1 MREKRV
7 TTPDG
12 HAWYVRRR
20 WARRQPPWKRQADH
34 ELSPVERDTVPILTD
49 TDDLLGPV
57 LESFTLDAEVGL
69 FVVLAL
75 LAVIAL
81 GALALV
87 GVVREWVV
95 PFLVANLGWIDVALA
110 TIAVLVFLDRLT
122 RPWLIEA
129 ESARLFHSHAASGAS
144 TGGGAADGPFERS
157 SPRSPRA
164 VSTTSVASFSSLAI
178 NDDHRRHA
186 GGAWSAP
193 APA

>member
-20 WARRQPPWKRQADH
+20 WARRQPPWKHQADH

-129 ESARLFHSHAASGAS
+129 ESARLFHSPRRIWRIHGWW
-144 TGGGAADGPFERS
+144 RS
-157 SPRSPRA
+157 RRAFRA
-164 VSTTSVASFSSLAI
+164 VVTAITEGRIDNERGVILFSS
-178 NDDHRRHA
+178 DQ
-186 GGAWSAP
+186 
-193 APA
+193 